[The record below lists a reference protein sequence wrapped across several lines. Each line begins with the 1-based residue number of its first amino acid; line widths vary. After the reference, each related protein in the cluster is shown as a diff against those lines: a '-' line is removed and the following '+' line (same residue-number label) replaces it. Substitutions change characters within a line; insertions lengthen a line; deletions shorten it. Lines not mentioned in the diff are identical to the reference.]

1 MAFRTKASFI
11 GIVGLLLAGTAFSQ
25 SYPTKAVRV
34 IVPLSAGSSTD
45 LVMRLLAPKLTEILR
60 QPVVIENIP
69 GAGGNR
75 GADVVAKSQPDGY
88 TLLLGTSSSHAINVT
103 LYSKMPYDAVRD
115 FVPITLVGYIPFVM
129 MAHPSLKVKTIREL
143 IILAKSKPGQI
154 SYASS
159 GNGTSSHLG
168 MEMFK
173 TMTGTDIQHVPYKG
187 TAQANTDLIGGQISL
202 QIDAIPV
209 SLPLVRS
216 GKVNGLGVTSNK
228 RVSIASELPPINET
242 VPGFEFTA
250 WIGFWAPAGTPKN
263 VVNRINA
270 SVKQALNSPEIREKM
285 ASNGWEISTSSPEV
299 FGEFIKK
306 EITKWSA
313 VVKTSGAKVD

>member
-1 MAFRTKASFI
+1 MVFRTKASFI
-11 GIVGLLLAGTAFSQ
+11 CVFILVFAESVFSQ
-25 SYPTKAVRV
+25 SYPTKPIRI

-75 GADVVAKSQPDGY
+75 GADVVAKSRPDGY

-103 LYSKMPYDAVRD
+103 LYSKMPYDAVHD

-129 MAHPSLKVKTIREL
+129 MAHPSLNVKTIRDI
-143 IILAKSKPGQI
+143 IILAKAKPGQI

-173 TMTGTDIQHVPYKG
+173 TMTGTDLQHVSYKG
-187 TAQANTDLIGGQISL
+187 TAQANTDLIGGHVSL

-216 GKVNGLGVTSNK
+216 GKVIGLGVTSSK
-228 RVSIASELPPINET
+228 RVSIAGELPSINET

-250 WIGFWAPAGTPKN
+250 WIGVWAPAGTSRN

-270 SVKQALNSPEIREKM
+270 SVKQALSSPEIREKM
-285 ASNGWEISTSSPEV
+285 AGNGWEISTSTPEA
-299 FGEFIKK
+299 FGEFVKK
-306 EITKWSA
+306 EITKWSV